1 MAFKIHGGSFRA
13 GTGSVM
19 LGSIVLP
26 RDGGFGSE
34 AISTTEL
41 VNVEVVTQQ
50 NVKSIGR
57 ALGMGGGGALLL
69 GPVGFL
75 GGLILGGNKSEV
87 TFAGY
92 FRDGRS
98 FIATADHKLFAK
110 LQGIASSNAKGGA
123 SISTPVV
130 TTAST
135 TPELP
140 RTEAPGQ
147 SDGETLLAQATRMF
161 LAMGWNIEREDGS
174 YSWQGLTA
182 QHGRDTIVLRILRQP
197 LDSYQISLL
206 RSSILPQA
214 KTVVVSNVVRN
225 DAQGQGVL
233 VGTIAEGLSLIE
245 QALSGDREQPPE
257 PEKKRRWF

>member
-13 GTGSVM
+13 GSGSVM

-26 RDGGFGSE
+26 KEHGFGSE

-41 VNVEVVTQQ
+41 LNVEVVTQQ

-87 TFAGY
+87 TFAGQ

-110 LQGIASSNAKGGA
+110 LQGFASSNVRGGA
-123 SISTPVV
+123 QIATPVA
-130 TTAST
+130 TASA
-135 TPELP
+135 
-140 RTEAPGQ
+140 APDSSQSESLCQ
-147 SDGETLLAQATRMF
+147 SDGETLLIQATRMF
-161 LAMGWNIEREDGS
+161 LAMGWNIEQEDGS
-174 YSWQGLTA
+174 YSWRGLTA
-182 QHGRDTIVLRILRQP
+182 SHGRDMIVLRILRQP

-206 RSSILPQA
+206 RSAILPQA

-225 DAQGQGVL
+225 DAQGQGVF
-233 VGTIAEGLSLIE
+233 VGSIAEGLSLIE
-245 QALSGDREQPPE
+245 QALSGDSEPPLE
-257 PEKKRRWF
+257 PQKKRRWF